1 MGNTCSKTEELEMK
15 RKNEANLMESN
26 DTQIL
31 LSHKADVLI
40 QTRLRPH
47 GAEGQI

>member
-1 MGNTCSKTEELEMK
+1 MSN
-15 RKNEANLMESN
+15 KNEAILMELN
-26 DTQIL
+26 DTPKYQR
-31 LSHKADVLI
+31 HKADVLI